1 MFPIKFINTEN
12 KINNII
18 KCVSSF
24 NSIILWVKNDNCH
37 IAPVKSNGRIIFLAS
52 YGMAGI
58 AYLKILKIKSLNNE
72 TTNTRTTN
80 NKNTTFIDK
89 SIALIAFP
97 PFARYSTFL

>member
-1 MFPIKFINTEN
+1 
-12 KINNII
+12 
-18 KCVSSF
+18 
-24 NSIILWVKNDNCH
+24 
-37 IAPVKSNGRIIFLAS
+37 
-52 YGMAGI
+52 MAGI

-97 PFARYSTFL
+97 FCRYSTFL